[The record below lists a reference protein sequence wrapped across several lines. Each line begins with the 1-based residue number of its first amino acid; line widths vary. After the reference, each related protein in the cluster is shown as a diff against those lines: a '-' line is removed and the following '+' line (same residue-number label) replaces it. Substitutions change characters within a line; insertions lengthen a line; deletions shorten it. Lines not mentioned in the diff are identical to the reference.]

1 MGKIKEKIAT
11 IVGAVV
17 ITGVATTGL
26 LLFGDVNDTSDP
38 HDIIVSFADGDIT
51 YNIPA
56 YNNTPYIT
64 LNNNQPI
71 FEEFELKTEA
81 YEEYSDLDTL
91 GRCTLASAICCE
103 ETMPKPGEKR
113 GSISN
118 VKPTGWVQAK
128 YDCVPGK
135 ILYNRCHLIGWQLTA
150 ENANKKNLI
159 TGTRYLNIDGMLDHE
174 NMVAEYIKEYDGYVA
189 YQVTPIFKG
198 NNLVA
203 TGVQMEGYSIDD
215 SGKSICFNIFAY
227 NVQPGVDIDY
237 QTGDSKLLEELEN
250 NSALLFINW
259 KIFQKRLDKLIMI

>member
-1 MGKIKEKIAT
+1 
-11 IVGAVV
+11 
-17 ITGVATTGL
+17 
-26 LLFGDVNDTSDP
+26 
-38 HDIIVSFADGDIT
+38 
-51 YNIPA
+51 
-56 YNNTPYIT
+56 
-64 LNNNQPI
+64 
-71 FEEFELKTEA
+71 
-81 YEEYSDLDTL
+81 
-91 GRCTLASAICCE
+91 
-103 ETMPKPGEKR
+103 MPKPGEKR
-113 GSISN
+113 GSISS

-128 YDCVPGK
+128 YDCVSGK

-237 QTGDSKLLEELEN
+237 QTGASKLLEELEN
-250 NSALLFINW
+250 NSAVLYINW
-259 KIFQKRLDKLIMI
+259 KNLQKILDKSIII